1 LLHKTRA
8 PGKCKFF
15 IWLALHDRCWTAPR
29 TKNHHLQDD
38 DCCVLCD
45 HASKTITHLLVGCS
59 FSRELWF
66 ALFRRWGWENRVP
79 AGDELCLADWWTT
92 ARRRLPKEGKK
103 TLDSILVLTCWM
115 IWLERNA
122 RTFNRNSRS
131 VPALLSMVLDE
142 MASWSSAGYRSLSL
156 LGQVV
161 VGRQS
166 SCVVIS

>member
-1 LLHKTRA
+1 
-8 PGKCKFF
+8 
-15 IWLALHDRCWTAPR
+15 
-29 TKNHHLQDD
+29 
-38 DCCVLCD
+38 
-45 HASKTITHLLVGCS
+45 
-59 FSRELWF
+59 
-66 ALFRRWGWENRVP
+66 
-79 AGDELCLADWWTT
+79 
-92 ARRRLPKEGKK
+92 
-103 TLDSILVLTCWM
+103 
-115 IWLERNA
+115 LERNA